1 METADLARRYARAFA
16 ALTPADLEGLR
27 ALVAPE
33 VRFRDP
39 FNDVRGVDRFIA
51 VFARALEDMEDLTFA
66 TSRIAV
72 DGDMAFL
79 RWTMR
84 GRPCT
89 RWLGPLLVVDGV
101 SEVRFDG
108 TGRVIEHIDHWDAAG
123 QLYERLPL
131 LGGLLRVLHRRLGL
145 GR

>member
-1 METADLARRYARAFA
+1 MDTHALARRYAEAFT
-16 ALTPADLEGLR
+16 ALTPAHLGGLR

-39 FNDVRGVDRFIA
+39 FNDVTGADRFVA

-66 TSRIAV
+66 TTRIAV
-72 DGDMAFL
+72 DGDTAFL

-84 GRPCT
+84 GRPRT
-89 RWLGPLLVVDGV
+89 RWLAAPLVVEGI
-101 SEVRFDG
+101 SEVRFDDS
-108 TGRVIEHIDHWDAAG
+108 GRVIEHVDHWDAAA

-131 LGGLLRVLHRRLGL
+131 LGGLLRVLRRRLGV
-145 GR
+145 GG

>member
-1 METADLARRYARAFA
+1 MDPGALARRYADAFA
-16 ALTPADLEGLR
+16 TLTPQDLDGLR
-27 ALVAPE
+27 TLVAPD

-51 VFARALEDMEDLTFA
+51 VFARALEDMQDLTFA

-72 DGDMAFL
+72 CGDTAFL

-84 GRPCT
+84 GRPRT
-89 RWLGPLLVVDGV
+89 RWLGGELVIDGV
-101 SEVRFDG
+101 SEVRFDSG
-108 TGRVIEHIDHWDAAG
+108 ARVVEHIDHWDAAG

-131 LGGLLRVLHRRLGL
+131 LGGLLRVVHRRLGI
-145 GR
+145 GG

>member
-1 METADLARRYARAFA
+1 MEIAELARRYAQSFA
-16 ALTPADLEGLR
+16 ALTPHDLEGLR
-27 ALVAPE
+27 GLVAPE

-39 FNDVRGVDRFIA
+39 FNDVRGVERFLA

-72 DGDMAFL
+72 DGDTAFL

-84 GRPCT
+84 GRPRT
-89 RWLGPLLVVDGV
+89 RWLAAPLVVEGV
-101 SEVRFDG
+101 SEVRFDAG
-108 TGRVIEHIDHWDAAG
+108 GRVIEHVDHWDAAG

-131 LGGLLRVLHRRLGL
+131 LGGLLRVLHRRLGV
-145 GR
+145 GG